1 MVLMLACMLVITA
14 SAAVTTYDDAP
25 ARTKYQCIDDEIIEF
40 NDGFTC
46 PVSYVFTD
54 TSTVGTGDYNTRFEY
69 FMDFTYINGKL
80 GKTEAD
86 GNLYTYADVKGF
98 DIPTGITHVA
108 KYAGLDGK
116 TLKWITFPSTITSL
130 SNAIFQNA
138 SALEE
143 CTLKFTE
150 DNPMR
155 VFPSYMFFGCK
166 NLKAFSMPDCFTSL
180 YDVAHFSGCT
190 SLGAVHLS
198 ESLETWS
205 SGGGGSRNA
214 TFDDCNNM
222 YFVNETFTY
231 DAIPEK
237 PTVYYFPKNLTT
249 ISNNSVCR
257 ECKNLNDVLVFGE
270 SLTTMPNEYFF
281 QNGPANKIVFLGDMT
296 TVSTKYW
303 GKTTHIYFA
312 NKNDIDL
319 NCVSFSGGK
328 TAVFCNAEGNTT
340 HLAEKTVDVPAKC
353 EVDAAKVTYCFCGH
367 EISKVPV
374 EGTALEHNL
383 DYLNGGATLVS
394 VTYADLSKNG
404 TKVVKCSL
412 CQADKELSADKVFDY
427 KGYSKNGKGGFCMG
441 YIIDQAALKDYES
454 KNGEVNYGF
463 VASANNNMPLYENG
477 NQKDNVVKAELTG
490 STYNAVDFILTS
502 EDWTSEN
509 VANAEITLNMYVIA
523 NGVVNYV
530 TQNGYSDTA
539 EAYKYSDIK

>member
-1 MVLMLACMLVITA
+1 
-14 SAAVTTYDDAP
+14 
-25 ARTKYQCIDDEIIEF
+25 
-40 NDGFTC
+40 
-46 PVSYVFTD
+46 
-54 TSTVGTGDYNTRFEY
+54 
-69 FMDFTYINGKL
+69 
-80 GKTEAD
+80 
-86 GNLYTYADVKGF
+86 
-98 DIPTGITHVA
+98 
-108 KYAGLDGK
+108 
-116 TLKWITFPSTITSL
+116 
-130 SNAIFQNA
+130 
-138 SALEE
+138 
-143 CTLKFTE
+143 
-150 DNPMR
+150 
-155 VFPSYMFFGCK
+155 
-166 NLKAFSMPDCFTSL
+166 
-180 YDVAHFSGCT
+180 
-190 SLGAVHLS
+190 
-198 ESLETWS
+198 
-205 SGGGGSRNA
+205 
-214 TFDDCNNM
+214 M

-249 ISNNSVCR
+249 ITNNSVCR
-257 ECKNLNDVLVFGE
+257 GCENLNDVLVFGE
-270 SLTTMPNEYFF
+270 KLTTMPNQYFF
-281 QNGPANKIVFLGDMT
+281 QGGPANKIVFLGDMT

-303 GKTTHIYFA
+303 GSTTHIYFA

-340 HLAEKTVDVPAKC
+340 HLAEKTVDVPAQC
-353 EVDAAKVTYCFCGH
+353 EIDAGKVTYCFCGH

-383 DYLNGGATLVS
+383 DYVNGGATLVS

-412 CQADKELSADKVFDY
+412 CQADKELSANKVFDY

-441 YIIDQAALKDYES
+441 YIVDQAALKDYEA

-477 NQKDNVVKAELTG
+477 NQKDNVVKADLTG

-509 VANAEITLNMYVIA
+509 VANAEITLNMYVIV

-530 TQNGYSDTA
+530 TQNGYSKTA

>member
-1 MVLMLACMLVITA
+1 
-14 SAAVTTYDDAP
+14 
-25 ARTKYQCIDDEIIEF
+25 
-40 NDGFTC
+40 
-46 PVSYVFTD
+46 
-54 TSTVGTGDYNTRFEY
+54 
-69 FMDFTYINGKL
+69 
-80 GKTEAD
+80 
-86 GNLYTYADVKGF
+86 
-98 DIPTGITHVA
+98 
-108 KYAGLDGK
+108 
-116 TLKWITFPSTITSL
+116 
-130 SNAIFQNA
+130 
-138 SALEE
+138 
-143 CTLKFTE
+143 
-150 DNPMR
+150 
-155 VFPSYMFFGCK
+155 
-166 NLKAFSMPDCFTSL
+166 
-180 YDVAHFSGCT
+180 
-190 SLGAVHLS
+190 
-198 ESLETWS
+198 
-205 SGGGGSRNA
+205 
-214 TFDDCNNM
+214 M

-231 DAIPEK
+231 DDIPEK
-237 PTVYYFPKNLTT
+237 PEVYYFPKNLSSITD
-249 ISNNSVCR
+249 NSVCR
-257 ECKNLNDVLVFGE
+257 ECKNLNNVLVFGTK
-270 SLTTMPNEYFF
+270 LTTMPNIYFF

-303 GKTTHIYFA
+303 GSTTHIYFA

-353 EVDAAKVTYCFCGH
+353 EIDAGKVTYCFCGH

-383 DYLNGGATLVS
+383 DYVNGGATLVS

-441 YIIDQAALKDYES
+441 YIVDQAALKDYES

-463 VASANNNMPLYENG
+463 VASANNNTPLYENG
-477 NQKDNVVKAELTG
+477 NQKDNVVKADLTG

-530 TQNGYSDTA
+530 TQNGYSKTA